1 MVTNVNDT
9 IRVKEMMVITDSGE
23 QLGVMSLEEAMERAG
38 ERDLDVVLVAP
49 GAKPPVAKFMDYSK
63 YKYDMQRK
71 QREAKKKQATT
82 TLKEIRLSPK
92 IEAHDLETKLKNGR
106 KFLEKGNK
114 LKLSIR
120 FRGREMA
127 HTERGREVMLDFAQK
142 CEDLASIETRPKR
155 EGRNMHMVLSPIKK
169 N

>member
-9 IRVKEMMVITDSGE
+9 IRVKEMMVITDTGE

-106 KFLEKGNK
+106 KFWKKATNLNSLSVLEAGKW
-114 LKLSIR
+114 R
-120 FRGREMA
+120 
-127 HTERGREVMLDFAQK
+127 
-142 CEDLASIETRPKR
+142 TRK
-155 EGRNMHMVLSPIKK
+155 EGVK
-169 N
+169 